1 MDIAIRLQSPGG
13 IEQLEMIEWSVQAP
27 GPGEIRLRHTAIGVN
42 FLDIYHRTGVYP
54 LSAPA
59 ILGVEGAGVVEA
71 LGEGVTGL
79 SIGQKVAYAGQV
91 GGYASTRL
99 LPAWRAVAL
108 PDKVPP
114 ALAAASMLRG
124 MTASMLLTRTF
135 PVGPGTRLLIHAAA
149 GGLGT
154 ILTRWA
160 KSMGA
165 EVIGTTSTQ
174 DKAQMAR
181 ASGADHIIVGRDS
194 DIVTEVARLTGG
206 VGVDFAID
214 GIGGTTLAKTL
225 GCVRRF
231 GLVAS
236 IGQAAGPIPSVAVEA
251 LGPVR
256 SLSLARPSVMAYAT
270 EKASYAAGMAAVI
283 AMLAAGGFAE
293 IGPEY
298 ALANAGQAQTS
309 LETGQTLGSII
320 LRP

>member
-1 MDIAIRLQSPGG
+1 
-13 IEQLEMIEWSVQAP
+13 
-27 GPGEIRLRHTAIGVN
+27 
-42 FLDIYHRTGVYP
+42 
-54 LSAPA
+54 
-59 ILGVEGAGVVEA
+59 
-71 LGEGVTGL
+71 
-79 SIGQKVAYAGQV
+79 
-91 GGYASTRL
+91 
-99 LPAWRAVAL
+99 
-108 PDKVPP
+108 
-114 ALAAASMLRG
+114 
-124 MTASMLLTRTF
+124 
-135 PVGPGTRLLIHAAA
+135 
-149 GGLGT
+149 
-154 ILTRWA
+154 
-160 KSMGA
+160 MGA

-293 IGPEY
+293 IGPNMPWPMQ
-298 ALANAGQAQTS
+298 ASANQPGNRADVGQYHPAPV
-309 LETGQTLGSII
+309 I
-320 LRP
+320 LCIPKEPMP